1 VATADSPMVLAP
13 RSIRPPKHSKTIP
26 PIFITCCA
34 LIKIDMSAKP
44 KMKKEVAPLALEEEH
59 RIRKAFKDK
68 DWAEIKSSDSWV
80 IFKVMSEFVEGFEK
94 MAKIGPC
101 VTIFGSARVKPNNP
115 YYKIAEKIAE
125 QLVHQGYGV
134 ITGGGPGI
142 MEAGNKGA
150 NKAGGKSVGLNIYL
164 PHEQKGNIYIDPD
177 KLITFDYF
185 FVRKVIFV
193 KYSQGFIVMPGGF
206 GTIDELSE
214 ALTLIQ
220 TKKIGR
226 FPIVLV
232 GKKFWA
238 GMIEWIKKVLVT
250 EGMISAEDLDLFS
263 LVDTPED
270 AVKAIDDFYNKYL
283 LSPNF

>member
-1 VATADSPMVLAP
+1 M
-13 RSIRPPKHSKTIP
+13 KG
-26 PIFITCCA
+26 
-34 LIKIDMSAKP
+34 KP
-44 KMKKEVAPLALEEEH
+44 KRKKEDLQISLEEEH

-94 MAKIGPC
+94 LAKIGPC
-101 VTIFGSARVKPNNP
+101 VTIFGSARIKPENK
-115 YYKIAEKIAE
+115 YYKMAEEIAY
-125 QLVHQGYGV
+125 QLVQQGYGV
-134 ITGGGPGI
+134 VTGGGPGI

-150 NKAGGKSVGLNIYL
+150 NRAGGKSVGLNIYL
-164 PHEQKGNIYIDPD
+164 PHEQKGNPYIDPD

-185 FVRKVIFV
+185 FVRKVMFV

-232 GKKFWA
+232 GKKFWG
-238 GMIEWIKKVLVT
+238 GMIDWIKEVLVD
-250 EGMISAEDLDLFS
+250 EKMISPEDLDLFS
-263 LVDTPED
+263 IVDTPED
-270 AVKAIDDFYNKYL
+270 AVQVIDDFYAKYL